1 MLERSG
7 DSDYLSV
14 GESERATRDRNL
26 SQNDRYMEAAKAFGA
41 ALDRLVQA
49 YEADPAKRQD
59 LSQEIQFQLWR
70 SFARYD
76 ARCSLRTWVYRI
88 AHNTAVSHVMR
99 ERRTL
104 SKLVSL
110 EELESI
116 STQGDSQ
123 AAANQQLDAGRLLST
138 IRQLK
143 PLDRQVM
150 LSYLEGLDAVSIAE
164 ITGLSATAVAM
175 RVHRSKN
182 LLAARIHKGANH
194 AR

>member
-1 MLERSG
+1 
-7 DSDYLSV
+7 
-14 GESERATRDRNL
+14 
-26 SQNDRYMEAAKAFGA
+26 MEAAKAFGA
-41 ALDRLVQA
+41 ALDRLVHA
-49 YEADPAKRQD
+49 YEGDPVKRQD
-59 LSQEIQFQLWR
+59 LSQEVQFQLWR
-70 SFARYD
+70 SFARFD
-76 ARCSLRTWVYRI
+76 ERCSLRTWVYQI

-123 AAANQQLDAGRLLST
+123 AAANQQLDVDRLLST

-150 LSYLEGLDAVSIAE
+150 LSYLEGFDAVSIAE

-175 RVHRSKN
+175 RVHRIKN
-182 LLAARIHKGANH
+182 LLAARIHIGANH

>member
-1 MLERSG
+1 M
-7 DSDYLSV
+7 

-26 SQNDRYMEAAKAFGA
+26 SQDDRYTEAAKEFGSS
-41 ALDRLVQA
+41 LDRLVQA
-49 YEADPAKRQD
+49 YEADPGKRQD
-59 LSQEIQFQLWR
+59 LSQEIHFQLWR
-70 SFARYD
+70 SFAHYD
-76 ARCSLRTWVYRI
+76 ARCSLRTWVYRV
-88 AHNTAVSHVMR
+88 AHNAAVSHVIR
-99 ERRTL
+99 ERRTF

-110 EELESI
+110 EELEVVYARD
-116 STQGDSQ
+116 DSQ
-123 AAANQQLDAGRLLST
+123 AVANQQLDASRLLST

-175 RVHRSKN
+175 RIYRIKN
-182 LLAARIHKGANH
+182 VLAARIHKGANH